1 MSEALFDVAWE
12 QYTDYRDKLKNK
24 NYRQAEVAENKTV
37 KGAILISLYFA
48 EAFQN
53 HSTNMTTLLNEM
65 ETVGVYNADITPPS
79 LVISG
84 LEAEAAAGEDVAVTA
99 GANTI
104 TFPISLTSADY
115 ALLLTCITS
124 TGHFNSYKI
133 GAKTTAGFTLTVAET
148 GTIDYRAVLV

>member
-65 ETVGVYNADITPPS
+65 ETVGVYNEDITPPA

-84 LEAEAAAGEDVAVTA
+84 LEAEAAGSESVAVTA
-99 GANTI
+99 GSNAI
-104 TFPISLTSADY
+104 TFPISLTTNDY
-115 ALLLTCITS
+115 ALLVTVTTA
-124 TGHFNSYKI
+124 TGDFNSYKI
-133 GAKTTAGFTLTVAET
+133 GAKTTAGFTITVAQN
-148 GTIDYRAVLV
+148 GFLDYRAILV